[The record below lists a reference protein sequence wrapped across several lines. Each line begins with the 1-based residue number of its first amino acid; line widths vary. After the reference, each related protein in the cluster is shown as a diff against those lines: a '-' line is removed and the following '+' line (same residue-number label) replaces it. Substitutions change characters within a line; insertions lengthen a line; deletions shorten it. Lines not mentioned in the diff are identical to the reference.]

1 MTIFERAVVRILEG
15 QPDTGFRC
23 GREEQDR
30 FLYEYAWGD
39 EQEGVSVTHLYY
51 VHGILAGYAT
61 VLMDSILLGSR
72 ERGPNIRYKDVPAL
86 KLGQL
91 GVHHTF
97 QGSGLGSYIVAHV
110 IELARRIAL
119 EVGCRYVT
127 LDAHPV
133 IAKWY
138 ENMGFVFNKE
148 HQKVRVRDAE
158 RQGREL
164 STLAI
169 SMRFDIRQP

>member
-1 MTIFERAVVRILEG
+1 MTIFEHAIDCKMEE
-15 QPDTGFRC
+15 PPEAGFRC

-39 EQEGVSVTHLYY
+39 QQEGVSVTHLYY
-51 VHGILAGYAT
+51 VYGILAGYAT

-72 ERGPNIRYKDVPAL
+72 ERGPKIRYKDVPAL

-110 IELARRIAL
+110 IELARRIAQ

-127 LDAHPV
+127 LDAHPA

-138 ENMGFVFNKE
+138 ENQGFAFNKE

-158 RQGREL
+158 RQGREI

-169 SMRFDIRQP
+169 SMRFDLRKP